1 LGLNERLLPQRLGA
15 LTNTAT
21 FLTMGFNSCFSDR
34 LLQWSDP
41 DQNTAYNIE
50 DRTVFNYP

>member
-1 LGLNERLLPQRLGA
+1 
-15 LTNTAT
+15 
-21 FLTMGFNSCFSDR
+21 MGFNSCFSDR